1 MAPSPLAKK
10 LHIKPGQRIILI
22 NPPAGYTEQLGK
34 LPDGAELAKRA
45 TGQFDFVHLFA
56 KDSAEVSRFGPK
68 ALQVLNYDGVF
79 WVSYPKKS
87 SGVASDISRDHGWD
101 LLKES
106 GLRPVSAVS
115 IDDTWSALRFRPVAA
130 VGK

>member
-22 NPPAGYTEQLGK
+22 NPPARYTEQLGK

-56 KDSAEVSRFGPK
+56 KNSAEVSRFGPK
-68 ALQVLNYDGVF
+68 ALQVLKYDGVF

-87 SGVASDISRDHGWD
+87 SGAAGDISRDHGWD
-101 LLKES
+101 LLMKS